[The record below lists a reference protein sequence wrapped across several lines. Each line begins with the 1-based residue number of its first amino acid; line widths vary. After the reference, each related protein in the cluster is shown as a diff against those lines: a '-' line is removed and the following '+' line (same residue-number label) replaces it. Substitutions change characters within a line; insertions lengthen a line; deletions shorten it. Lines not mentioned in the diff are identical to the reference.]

1 MGRLFGTDGV
11 RGVAGT
17 ELTRELAGGL
27 GRAAVAVLGR
37 HGSGRPVVVVG
48 RDPRSSGEWLEDA
61 LTEGIRRAGG
71 DVRLLG
77 VEPTPAIAY
86 TTVDL
91 GASAGVVISASHNPA
106 TDNGI
111 KFFSR
116 EGTKLPDA
124 LEDEIEAALGDPAPD
139 VDAPDHGRILPFA
152 GAREAYV
159 QHLVGASLA
168 PLAGMRVVVDCANG
182 SASEVA
188 PDLLRRLG
196 ADVTAIHASPDGTNI
211 NDGCGA
217 LHPEVVAA
225 EVVAPRCG
233 CRRVAR
239 RRRRPRAVRRRR
251 RQRDRRRSG
260 PGRLRRRAARCRRA
274 GGRHGR
280 CHRHVEHRVRARDDR
295 ARHPSRP
302 HAGRRPVR
310 ARGDGP
316 GRFRPRRRAERACD
330 LPAVRD
336 DG

>member
-61 LTEGIRRAGG
+61 LTEGIRLAGG

-139 VDAPDHGRILPFA
+139 VDASDHGQILPFA
-152 GAREAYV
+152 GAREA
-159 QHLVGASLA
+159 LRPA
-168 PLAGMRVVVDCANG
+168 PGRRLAGPARRHARG
-182 SASEVA
+182 
-188 PDLLRRLG
+188 RRLRQRLG
-196 ADVTAIHASPDGTNI
+196 VGGRARP
-211 NDGCGA
+211 
-217 LHPEVVAA
+217 VAA
-225 EVVAPRCG
+225 SRGRRHRDPCLARRNEHQRRVRGAAPRG
-233 CRRVAR
+233 RGGRGGAPRRGRRRVAR

-274 GGRHGR
+274 G
-280 CHRHVEHRVRARDDR
+280 RATRSLPPSCR
-295 ARHPSRP
+295 TSGSSAR
-302 HAGRRPVR
+302 
-310 ARGDGP
+310 
-316 GRFRPRRRAERACD
+316 
-330 LPAVRD
+330 
-336 DG
+336 